1 MQKAIWY
8 LNRELKTMEEKMNNL
23 CIKNSDCMAILPTM
37 PDCSVDFTLTDI
49 PYNEVNRSD
58 NGLRK
63 LNKEQADT
71 LTFDLHNFLKEILR
85 VTKNNICIFCG
96 REQFSEIYS
105 FFASVKGGY
114 RPSYCVGKV

>member
-1 MQKAIWY
+1 
-8 LNRELKTMEEKMNNL
+8 MNNV
-23 CIKNSDCMAILPTM
+23 CIKNSDCMTVLPTM

-63 LNKEQADT
+63 LDKEQADT

-96 REQFSEIYS
+96 RKQFSEIYS
-105 FFASVKGGY
+105 FFASVKKRGGY
-114 RPSYCVGKV
+114 RSAYCVGKV